1 MNLFR
6 SEEHVRNWA
15 SYDPISAESIIP
27 VEGYALA
34 FSGPLFKNR
43 LAPDYL
49 SQLHNYAGKFIKTL
63 QEMGKEGPF
72 WVPA

>member
-6 SEEHVRNWA
+6 SEEHVKNWT
-15 SYDPISAESIIP
+15 SYDPVSAESIIA
-27 VEGYALA
+27 VAGYAQA

-49 SQLHNYAGKFIKTL
+49 RRIKEYAGEFLKTL
-63 QEMGKEGPF
+63 QAMGKGGPF
-72 WVPA
+72 WIPA

>member
-6 SEEHVRNWA
+6 SEEHVKNWA
-15 SYDPISAESIIP
+15 PYDLVSAESIIP
-27 VEGYALA
+27 VVGYAQA

-49 SQLHNYAGKFIKTL
+49 SRIQDYAGEFIKTL
-63 QEMGKEGPF
+63 QAMGKDGPF
-72 WVPA
+72 WIPA